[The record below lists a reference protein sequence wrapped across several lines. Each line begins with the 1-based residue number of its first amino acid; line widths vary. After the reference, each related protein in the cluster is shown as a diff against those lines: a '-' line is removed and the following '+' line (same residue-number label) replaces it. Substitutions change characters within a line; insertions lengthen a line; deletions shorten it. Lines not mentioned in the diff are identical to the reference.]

1 MWPFKQS
8 ENTAQQLGNAGWD
21 IFSLSVWDWTPFPI
35 IWSFEQP
42 ATAPVLSMVSVW
54 GIQLTIFISKGHILR
69 PPADAWVNREN
80 QVFYVSWLF
89 IFIICPVKFNLEV
102 MHWKALATVA
112 TGNVERYNKTLERC
126 YMTHSLRVSYYSVDL
141 NNLHICF
148 PFFMSL
154 RSFPVRHF
162 FLFGLSKSPAS
173 TEL

>member
-1 MWPFKQS
+1 
-8 ENTAQQLGNAGWD
+8 
-21 IFSLSVWDWTPFPI
+21 
-35 IWSFEQP
+35 
-42 ATAPVLSMVSVW
+42 MVSVW
-54 GIQLTIFISKGHILR
+54 GIQLTIFISKGHIPR

-148 PFFMSL
+148 PFFITKPNMCPHRQKVNESKAL
-154 RSFPVRHF
+154 EALESVRF
-162 FLFGLSKSPAS
+162 FCLGQHLTMWPLFKAGFKFRDLLPP
-173 TEL
+173 ECCD